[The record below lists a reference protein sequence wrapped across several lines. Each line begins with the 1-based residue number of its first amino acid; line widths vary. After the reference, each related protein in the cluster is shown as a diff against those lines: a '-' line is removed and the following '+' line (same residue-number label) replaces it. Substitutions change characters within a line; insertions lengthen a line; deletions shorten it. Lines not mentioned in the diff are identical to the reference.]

1 MTGGV
6 TAVRVSTLLLM
17 HSLLM
22 LHETC
27 SHPRSGHVDLYSS
40 MRAQYIT
47 VRRYG
52 KTGVVWYMHP
62 LASAHNK
69 GVQTDCCE
77 RIIPSGDDTITPR
90 PSSRRECMQQTEYI
104 TAGIH

>member
-22 LHETC
+22 LQETC

-40 MRAQYIT
+40 MCAQYIT
-47 VRRYG
+47 VRRDG
-52 KTGVVWYMHP
+52 ETGVVWCMHP
-62 LASAHNK
+62 RVSADNK
-69 GVQTDCCE
+69 G
-77 RIIPSGDDTITPR
+77 I
-90 PSSRRECMQQTEYI
+90 
-104 TAGIH
+104 